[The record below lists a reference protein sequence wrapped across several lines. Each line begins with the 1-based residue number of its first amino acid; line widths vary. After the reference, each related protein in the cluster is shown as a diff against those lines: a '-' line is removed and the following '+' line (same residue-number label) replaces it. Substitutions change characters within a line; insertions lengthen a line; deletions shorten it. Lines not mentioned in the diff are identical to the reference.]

1 MRNHDNSVSNLDEG
15 LLSALINFRKAEPN
29 TDSFFL
35 IIVSYH
41 AAKLKEPLG
50 WIL

>member
-35 IIVSYH
+35 SDIYIY
-41 AAKLKEPLG
+41 
-50 WIL
+50 IYIYIYI